1 MRVKRGVTSHAKH
14 KKIRK
19 ATKGFSHP
27 NRVSIK
33 RGRQAVTKSLQFAT
47 RDRKNRK
54 RTFRELW
61 NARINAGAR
70 LNGTTYSKLIA
81 GLKAGQH
88 HPRPQSPSRTSR
100 QRTQSLHR
108 HRQSRQK
115 IVIRVRLSVSRVLSR
130 AEAPD

>member
-1 MRVKRGVTSHAKH
+1 MRVKRGVPGHAKH

-27 NRVSIK
+27 NRVSVK
-33 RGRQAVTKSLQFAT
+33 RGRQALTKSLQFAT

-61 NARINAGAR
+61 NTRINAGAR

-81 GLKAGQH
+81 SLKKADITLD
-88 HPRPQSPSRTSR
+88 R
-100 QRTQSLHR
+100 
-108 HRQSRQK
+108 K
-115 IVIRVRLSVSRVLSR
+115 IL
-130 AEAPD
+130 AELAVNEPAAFTAVVKAAKK

>member
-19 ATKGFSHP
+19 ATKGFTHS
-27 NRVSIK
+27 NRVSVK

-47 RDRKNRK
+47 RDRRNKK
-54 RTFRELW
+54 RSFRQIW

-81 GLKAGQH
+81 GLKAANVILD
-88 HPRPQSPSRTSR
+88 R
-100 QRTQSLHR
+100 
-108 HRQSRQK
+108 K
-115 IVIRVRLSVSRVLSR
+115 IL
-130 AEAPD
+130 AELAVNEPKSFTAVVKAAKK